1 MTTLRDAAALT
12 FLLMLAACASTPPT
26 LIALPAVQPA
36 VSNSEAAPSAGAT
49 ILLRHVSVPGYLDG
63 YPVVTGRRGQ
73 TLLVSA
79 NVEWGERLSDAVGRV
94 LRDALSQR
102 LGSGRVLIEGDG
114 RIPDADLTVEFFALD
129 PHERHL
135 ELDARWSFV
144 AAAGERVDRSGR
156 TRLEVPL
163 ASAEASSVAAA
174 TARALGE
181 LAATLAREAGELYPR
196 ARTSP

>member
-1 MTTLRDAAALT
+1 
-12 FLLMLAACASTPPT
+12 
-26 LIALPAVQPA
+26 
-36 VSNSEAAPSAGAT
+36 
-49 ILLRHVSVPGYLDG
+49 
-63 YPVVTGRRGQ
+63 
-73 TLLVSA
+73 
-79 NVEWGERLSDAVGRV
+79 
-94 LRDALSQR
+94 
-102 LGSGRVLIEGDG
+102 
-114 RIPDADLTVEFFALD
+114 VEFFALD